1 MLILIRDDISIRPE
15 RAEDFSVIR
24 ELVRRAFAEHTPY
37 SDGSGENALIDEIRQ
52 KRWYR
57 PELSFVAELD
67 GQIVGHFMF
76 SDFPLS
82 PSTEGG
88 WQDKQ
93 PELLMLA
100 PVAVHADHFRQGI
113 GETMLRLGLAIA
125 RKTGCR
131 GITVEGDFHFY
142 NRLGFVTSAR
152 YGIHAASGFPLQ
164 EPRCMMVQEAYPGSL
179 EGVSGYVVYDMY
191 ENA

>member
-1 MLILIRDDISIRPE
+1 MIRKDITIRPE
-15 RAEDFSVIR
+15 TPADFPVIR

-37 SDGSGENALIDEIRQ
+37 SDGAGENALIDEIRQ

-57 PELSFVAELD
+57 PELSFVAELN

-82 PSTEGG
+82 PAPEGG
-88 WQDKQ
+88 YDPDAK

-100 PVAVHADHFRQGI
+100 PVAVHADFYRQGI
-113 GETMLRLGLAIA
+113 GETMLRLGLEIA
-125 RKTGCR
+125 KQQGCK
-131 GITVEGDFHFY
+131 GVSVEGDYHFY
-142 NRLGFVTSAR
+142 NRLGFVTSTN
-152 YGIHAASGFPLQ
+152 YNIHAASGFPLQ
-164 EPRCMMVQEAYPGSL
+164 EPRCMMVQETRPGSL
-179 EGVSGYVVYDMY
+179 AGVSGYIVYDMY

>member
-1 MLILIRDDISIRPE
+1 MIRSDIVIRPE
-15 RAEDFSVIR
+15 VPADFPVIR

-37 SDGSGENALIDEIRQ
+37 SDGASENALIDEIRQ

-76 SDFPLS
+76 SGFPLS
-82 PSTEGG
+82 PTPEGG
-88 WQDKQ
+88 WDADHPQ
-93 PELLMLA
+93 LLMLA
-100 PVAVHADHFRQGI
+100 PVAVHADFYRQGI
-113 GETMLRLGLAIA
+113 GETMLRLGLEIA
-125 RKTGCR
+125 KKTGCR
-131 GITVEGDFHFY
+131 GISVEGDYHFY
-142 NRLGFVTSAR
+142 NRLGFVTSTQ
-152 YGIHAASGFPLQ
+152 YGIHATSGFPLE

-179 EGVSGYVVYDMY
+179 EGVSGYIVYDMY